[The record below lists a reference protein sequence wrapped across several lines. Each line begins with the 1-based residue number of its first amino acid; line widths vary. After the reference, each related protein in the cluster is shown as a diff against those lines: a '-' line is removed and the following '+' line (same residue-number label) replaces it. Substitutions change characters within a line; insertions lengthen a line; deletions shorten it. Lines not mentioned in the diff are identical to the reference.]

1 MNELLPF
8 SNMRKN
14 SEYLHS
20 EGTTLMVREKYT
32 KDSLIP
38 ILRRPVTC
46 GEQKHTVVVLLVVTG
61 RSLQHLAFNLSEHNT
76 DKMKRWLNPK
86 LYN

>member
-1 MNELLPF
+1 
-8 SNMRKN
+8 
-14 SEYLHS
+14 
-20 EGTTLMVREKYT
+20 MVREKYT

-86 LYN
+86 LIIKPLLTLIGSLQVIYL